1 MNFKSDTCTSRLPC
15 SFVMDGHIC
24 VCYNDSILII
34 ETMQIWSVK
43 TGELEGSSKENHN
56 SWVTDIKFAA
66 NSQKLVSVGD
76 NVKV

>member
-1 MNFKSDTCTSRLPC
+1 
-15 SFVMDGHIC
+15 
-24 VCYNDSILII
+24 
-34 ETMQIWSVK
+34 MQIWNVK

-76 NVKV
+76 NIKVQVIDVQIFIHRM